1 LHGPTIQREV
11 ELWVEAGIPPAV
23 ALQAA
28 TYNAAR
34 LLGVEN
40 RIGLIQE
47 GHDAD
52 LLLVDGN
59 PLKEIKQIESIQ
71 SVMLKGERIG
81 RSELFEQE

>member
-1 LHGPTIQREV
+1 
-11 ELWVEAGIPPAV
+11 VEAGIPPQV

-34 LLGVEN
+34 LLGADR
-40 RIGLIQE
+40 RIGLVKE
-47 GHDAD
+47 GYDAN
-52 LLLVDGN
+52 LILVDGN

-71 SVMLKGERIG
+71 SVFLKGERVV